1 MAVIMDNGVLPASK
15 DCAAEAI
22 YEGKVY
28 TYDAYGRMT
37 VATSVSAT
45 AYAVAICSSY
55 KANGDAKTMAAGEG
69 HPFAMLGSN
78 MLVHCYSANSETYEV
93 GAAVYLAAVDGAVST
108 AATTTGTVCIGTYE
122 GMDHLVTTAEGD
134 LVAVRLDRAPGATA

>member
-15 DCAAEAI
+15 DCADEAI

-28 TYDAYGRMT
+28 KYNSSGRMT
-37 VATSVSAT
+37 VATNVSAT

-69 HPFAMLGSN
+69 HPFAL
-78 MLVHCYSANSETYEV
+78 
-93 GAAVYLAAVDGAVST
+93 
-108 AATTTGTVCIGTYE
+108 
-122 GMDHLVTTAEGD
+122 
-134 LVAVRLDRAPGATA
+134 

>member
-15 DCAAEAI
+15 DCAAEVI

-28 TYDAYGRMT
+28 TYDSSGRMT
-37 VATSVSAT
+37 VATNVTAT

-78 MLVHCYSANSETYEV
+78 MLVHCYSANSVTYEV
-93 GAAVYLAAVDGAVST
+93 GAAVYLDAVDGAVST
-108 AATTTGTVCIGTYE
+108 TSSSGTVCIGTYE
-122 GMDHLVTTAEGD
+122 GMDHLVTTAVGD

>member
-15 DCAAEAI
+15 DCAAEVI

-28 TYDAYGRMT
+28 TYNSSGRMT
-37 VATSVSAT
+37 VATNVSAT

-78 MLVHCYSANSETYEV
+78 MLVHCYSANSVTYEV
-93 GAAVYLAAVDGAVST
+93 GAAVYLDAVHGAVN
-108 AATTTGTVCIGTYE
+108 TTSSSGTVCIGTYE
-122 GMDHLVTTAEGD
+122 GMDHLVTTAVGD

>member
-1 MAVIMDNGVLPASK
+1 MAVILDNGVLPASK
-15 DCAAEAI
+15 DCAAEVI

-28 TYDAYGRMT
+28 TYDSSGRMT

-78 MLVHCYSANSETYEV
+78 MLVHCYSANSVTYEV
-93 GAAVYLAAVDGAVST
+93 GAAVYLDAVDGAVST
-108 AATTTGTVCIGTYE
+108 ATTTGTVCIGTYE

>member
-1 MAVIMDNGVLPASK
+1 MAVILDNGVLPASK
-15 DCAAEAI
+15 DCAAEVI

-28 TYDAYGRMT
+28 TYDSSGRMT

-78 MLVHCYSANSETYEV
+78 MLVHCYSANSVTYEV
-93 GAAVYLAAVDGAVST
+93 GAAVYLDAVDGAVS
-108 AATTTGTVCIGTYE
+108 ATSSSGTVCIGTYE

>member
-1 MAVIMDNGVLPASK
+1 MAVILDNGVLPASK

-28 TYDAYGRMT
+28 TYNSSGRMT
-37 VATSVSAT
+37 VATNVSAT

-78 MLVHCYSANSETYEV
+78 MLVHCYSAISATYAV
-93 GAAVYLAAVDGAVST
+93 GAAVYLDAVDGAVST
-108 AATTTGTVCIGTYE
+108 ATTTGTVCIGTYE
-122 GMDHLVTTAEGD
+122 GIDDLVTTAVGD

>member
-28 TYDAYGRMT
+28 KYDNDGRMT
-37 VATSVSAT
+37 VATDVSAT

-55 KANGDAKTMAAGEG
+55 KANGDAKTMTAGEG

-78 MLVHCYSANSETYEV
+78 MLVHCYSANSVTYAV
-93 GAAVYLAAVDGAVST
+93 GAAVYLDAVDGAVST
-108 AATTTGTVCIGTYE
+108 ATTTGTVCIGTYE
-122 GMDHLVTTAEGD
+122 GIDDLVTTAEGD

>member
-1 MAVIMDNGVLPASK
+1 MAVILDNGVLPASK
-15 DCAAEAI
+15 DCAAEVI

-28 TYDAYGRMT
+28 TYNNDGRMT
-37 VATSVSAT
+37 VATDVSAT

-78 MLVHCYSANSETYEV
+78 MLVHCYSANSVTYEV
-93 GAAVYLAAVDGAVST
+93 GAAVYLDAVHGAVN
-108 AATTTGTVCIGTYE
+108 TTSSSGTVCIGTYE
-122 GMDHLVTTAEGD
+122 GMDHLVTTAVGD

>member
-28 TYDAYGRMT
+28 TYDNSGRMT
-37 VATSVSAT
+37 VATDVSAT

-78 MLVHCYSANSETYEV
+78 MLVHCYSGISETYT
-93 GAAVYLAAVDGAVST
+93 DGDIVICMILWMAQ
-108 AATTTGTVCIGTYE
+108 
-122 GMDHLVTTAEGD
+122 
-134 LVAVRLDRAPGATA
+134 

>member
-15 DCAAEAI
+15 DCAAEVI

-28 TYDAYGRMT
+28 TYDSSGRMT
-37 VATSVSAT
+37 VATNVSAT

-78 MLVHCYSANSETYEV
+78 MLVHCYSAISATYAV
-93 GAAVYLAAVDGAVST
+93 GAAVYLDAVDGAVST
-108 AATTTGTVCIGTYE
+108 ASTTGTICIGTYE
-122 GMDHLVTTAEGD
+122 GMDDLVTTAVGD

>member
-1 MAVIMDNGVLPASK
+1 MAVILDNGVLPVSK

-28 TYDAYGRMT
+28 KYDNSGRMT
-37 VATSVSAT
+37 VATDVSAT

-55 KANGDAKTMAAGEG
+55 KANGDAKTMTAGEG

-78 MLVHCYSANSETYEV
+78 MLVHCYSAISATYAV
-93 GAAVYLAAVDGAVST
+93 GAAVYLDAVNGAVST
-108 AATTTGTVCIGTYE
+108 ATTTGTVCIGTYE
-122 GMDHLVTTAEGD
+122 GMDDLVTTAVGD
-134 LVAVRLDRAPGATA
+134 LVAVRLDRAPGATT

>member
-15 DCAAEAI
+15 DCANEVI

-28 TYDAYGRMT
+28 TYDSSGRMT
-37 VATSVSAT
+37 VATNVSAT

-78 MLVHCYSANSETYEV
+78 MLVHCYSANSVTYEV
-93 GAAVYLAAVDGAVST
+93 GAAVYLDAVDGAVST
-108 AATTTGTVCIGTYE
+108 ATTTGTVCIGTYE
-122 GMDHLVTTAEGD
+122 GMDHLVTTAVGD

>member
-1 MAVIMDNGVLPASK
+1 MAVILDNGVLPASK
-15 DCAAEAI
+15 DCAAEVI

-28 TYDAYGRMT
+28 TYNSSGRMT
-37 VATSVSAT
+37 VATNVSAT

-55 KANGDAKTMAAGEG
+55 KANGDAKTMTAGEG

-78 MLVHCYSANSETYEV
+78 MLVHCYSANSVTYAV
-93 GAAVYLAAVDGAVST
+93 GAAVYLDAVDGAVST
-108 AATTTGTVCIGTYE
+108 ATTTGTVCIGTYE
-122 GMDHLVTTAEGD
+122 GMDDLVTTAEGD

>member
-1 MAVIMDNGVLPASK
+1 MAVILDNGVLPASK
-15 DCAAEAI
+15 DCAAEVI

-28 TYDAYGRMT
+28 TYNSSGRMT
-37 VATSVSAT
+37 VATNVSAT

-55 KANGDAKTMAAGEG
+55 KANGDAKTMTAGEG

-78 MLVHCYSANSETYEV
+78 MLVHCYSAISATYAV
-93 GAAVYLAAVDGAVST
+93 GAAVYLDAVDGAVST
-108 AATTTGTVCIGTYE
+108 ATTTGTVCIGTYE
-122 GMDHLVTTAEGD
+122 GMDDLVTTAAGD

>member
-1 MAVIMDNGVLPASK
+1 MAVILDNGVLPASK

-28 TYDAYGRMT
+28 KYDSSGRMT
-37 VATSVSAT
+37 VATDVSAT

-78 MLVHCYSANSETYEV
+78 MLVHCYSAINATYAV
-93 GAAVYLAAVDGAVST
+93 GAAVYLDAVDGAVST
-108 AATTTGTVCIGTYE
+108 ASTTGTICIGTYE
-122 GMDHLVTTAEGD
+122 GMDDLVTTAVGD

>member
-1 MAVIMDNGVLPASK
+1 MAVILDNGVLPASK
-15 DCAAEAI
+15 DCAAEVI

-28 TYDAYGRMT
+28 TYNSSGRMT
-37 VATSVSAT
+37 VATNVSAT

-55 KANGDAKTMAAGEG
+55 KANGDAKTMTAGEG

-78 MLVHCYSANSETYEV
+78 MLVHCYSAISATYAV
-93 GAAVYLAAVDGAVST
+93 GAAVYLDAVDGAVST
-108 AATTTGTVCIGTYE
+108 ATTTGTVCIGTYE
-122 GMDHLVTTAEGD
+122 GMDDLVTTAEGD

>member
-1 MAVIMDNGVLPASK
+1 MAVILDNGVLPASK

-28 TYDAYGRMT
+28 KYDNSGRMT
-37 VATSVSAT
+37 VATDVSAT

-55 KANGDAKTMAAGEG
+55 KANGDAKTMTAGEG

-78 MLVHCYSANSETYEV
+78 MLVHCYSAISATYAV
-93 GAAVYLAAVDGAVST
+93 GAAVYLDAVNGAVST
-108 AATTTGTVCIGTYE
+108 ATTTGTVCIGTYE
-122 GMDHLVTTAEGD
+122 GMDDLVTTAVGD
-134 LVAVRLDRAPGATA
+134 LVTVRLDRAPGATA

>member
-1 MAVIMDNGVLPASK
+1 MAVILDNGVLPASK
-15 DCAAEAI
+15 DCAAEVI

-28 TYDAYGRMT
+28 TYDSSGRMT
-37 VATSVSAT
+37 VATNVSAT

-78 MLVHCYSANSETYEV
+78 MLVHCYSANSVTYEV
-93 GAAVYLAAVDGAVST
+93 GAAVYLDAVDGAVST
-108 AATTTGTVCIGTYE
+108 ATTTGTVCIGTYE
-122 GMDHLVTTAEGD
+122 GMDHLVTTAVGD

>member
-1 MAVIMDNGVLPASK
+1 MAVILDNGVLPASK
-15 DCAAEAI
+15 DCAAEVI

-28 TYDAYGRMT
+28 TYNSSGRMT
-37 VATSVSAT
+37 VATNVSAT

-55 KANGDAKTMAAGEG
+55 KANGDAKTMTAGEG

-78 MLVHCYSANSETYEV
+78 MLVHCYSAISATYAV
-93 GAAVYLAAVDGAVST
+93 GAAVYLDAVDGAVST
-108 AATTTGTVCIGTYE
+108 AVTTGTVCIGTYE
-122 GMDHLVTTAEGD
+122 GMDDLVTTAAGD

>member
-28 TYDAYGRMT
+28 TYDSSGRMT
-37 VATSVSAT
+37 VATDVSAT

-78 MLVHCYSANSETYEV
+78 MLVHCYSAISATYAV
-93 GAAVYLAAVDGAVST
+93 GAAVYLDAVDGAVST
-108 AATTTGTVCIGTYE
+108 ASTTGTICIGTYE
-122 GMDHLVTTAEGD
+122 GMDDLVTTAVGD

>member
-28 TYDAYGRMT
+28 TYDSDGRMT
-37 VATSVSAT
+37 VATDVSAT
-45 AYAVAICSSY
+45 AYGVAICSSY

-78 MLVHCYSANSETYEV
+78 MLVHCYSAISATYSV
-93 GAAVYLAAVDGAVST
+93 GAAVYLDVVNGAVST
-108 AATTTGTVCIGTYE
+108 ASGGSAVVIGTYE
-122 GMDHLVTTAEGD
+122 GMDGLVTTAAGD

>member
-15 DCAAEAI
+15 DCAAEVI

-37 VATSVSAT
+37 VATNVSAT

-78 MLVHCYSANSETYEV
+78 MLVHCYSANSVTYAV
-93 GAAVYLAAVDGAVST
+93 GAAVYLDAVDGAVST
-108 AATTTGTVCIGTYE
+108 ATTAGTVCIGTYE
-122 GMDHLVTTAEGD
+122 GIDDLVTTAVGD

>member
-1 MAVIMDNGVLPASK
+1 MAVILDNGVLPASK

-28 TYDAYGRMT
+28 TYNSSGRMT
-37 VATSVSAT
+37 VATNVSAT

-78 MLVHCYSANSETYEV
+78 MLVHCYSAISATYAV
-93 GAAVYLAAVDGAVST
+93 GAAVYLDAVDGAVST
-108 AATTTGTVCIGTYE
+108 ASSSGTICIGTYE
-122 GMDHLVTTAEGD
+122 GMDDLVTTAVGD

>member
-28 TYDAYGRMT
+28 KYNSSGRMT
-37 VATSVSAT
+37 VITGKTDLAQ
-45 AYAVAICSSY
+45 AVAICSSY
-55 KANGDAKTMAAGEG
+55 KANGDAKTMAEGEG

-78 MLVHCYSANSETYEV
+78 MLVHCYSGISETYTD
-93 GAAVYLAAVDGAVST
+93 GGIVYLHDTVDGAV
-108 AATTTGTVCIGTYE
+108 TTSSSSSVAIGTYE
-122 GMDHLVTTAEGD
+122 GMNGLVTTAEGD
-134 LVAVRLDRAPGATA
+134 LVAVRLNRAPGALL

>member
-1 MAVIMDNGVLPASK
+1 MAVILDNGVLPASK
-15 DCAAEAI
+15 DCAAEVI

-28 TYDAYGRMT
+28 TYNSSGRMT
-37 VATSVSAT
+37 VATDVSAT

-55 KANGDAKTMAAGEG
+55 KANGDAKTMTAGEG

-78 MLVHCYSANSETYEV
+78 MLVHCYSAISATYAV
-93 GAAVYLAAVDGAVST
+93 GAAVYLDAVDGAVST
-108 AATTTGTVCIGTYE
+108 ATTTGTVCIGTYE
-122 GMDHLVTTAEGD
+122 GMDDLVTTAAGD

>member
-1 MAVIMDNGVLPASK
+1 MAVILDNGVLPASK

-28 TYDAYGRMT
+28 KYDSSGRMT
-37 VATSVSAT
+37 VIT
-45 AYAVAICSSY
+45 AKADLGQAVAICSSY
-55 KANGDAKTMAAGEG
+55 KANGDAKIMAAGEG

-78 MLVHCYSANSETYEV
+78 MLVHCYSAISATYAV
-93 GAAVYLAAVDGAVST
+93 GAAVYLDAVDGAVST
-108 AATTTGTVCIGTYE
+108 ASTTGTICIGTYE
-122 GMDHLVTTAEGD
+122 GMDDLVTTAAGD

>member
-28 TYDAYGRMT
+28 TYNSSGMMT
-37 VATSVSAT
+37 VATNVSAT

-122 GMDHLVTTAEGD
+122 GMDGLVTTAVGD

>member
-1 MAVIMDNGVLPASK
+1 MAVILDNGVLPASK

-28 TYDAYGRMT
+28 KYDSSGRMT
-37 VATSVSAT
+37 VATDVSAT

-78 MLVHCYSANSETYEV
+78 MLVHCYSAISATYAV
-93 GAAVYLAAVDGAVST
+93 GAAVYLDSVDGAVST
-108 AATTTGTVCIGTYE
+108 ASTTGTICIGTYE
-122 GMDHLVTTAEGD
+122 GMDDLVTTAVGD

>member
-28 TYDAYGRMT
+28 TYNSSGRMT
-37 VATSVSAT
+37 VATNVSAT

-78 MLVHCYSANSETYEV
+78 MLVHCYSANSATYTD
-93 GAAVYLAAVDGAVST
+93 GDIVYLHDTVDGAV
-108 AATTTGTVCIGTYE
+108 TTSNSSSVAIGTYE
-122 GMDHLVTTAEGD
+122 GMSELATTAAGD
-134 LVAVRLDRAPGATA
+134 LVAVRLNRAPGALL

>member
-15 DCAAEAI
+15 DCAAEVI

-28 TYDAYGRMT
+28 TYDSSGRMT
-37 VATSVSAT
+37 VATNVSAT

-55 KANGDAKTMAAGEG
+55 KANGDAKTMAEGEG

-108 AATTTGTVCIGTYE
+108 ATTTGTVCIGTYE
-122 GMDHLVTTAEGD
+122 GMDDLVTTAEGD

>member
-28 TYDAYGRMT
+28 TYNSSGRMT
-37 VATSVSAT
+37 VATNVSAT

-78 MLVHCYSANSETYEV
+78 MLVHCYSAISATYAV
-93 GAAVYLAAVDGAVST
+93 GAAVYLDAVDGAVST
-108 AATTTGTVCIGTYE
+108 ASTTGTICIGTYE
-122 GMDHLVTTAEGD
+122 GMDDLVTTAVGD

>member
-1 MAVIMDNGVLPASK
+1 MAVILGNGVLPASK

-28 TYDAYGRMT
+28 KYDSSGRMT
-37 VATSVSAT
+37 VATDVSAT

-55 KANGDAKTMAAGEG
+55 KANGDAKTMTAGEG

-78 MLVHCYSANSETYEV
+78 MLVHCYSAISATYAV
-93 GAAVYLAAVDGAVST
+93 GAAVYLDAVDGAVST
-108 AATTTGTVCIGTYE
+108 ATTTGTVCIGTYE
-122 GMDHLVTTAEGD
+122 GMDDLVTTAVGD

>member
-1 MAVIMDNGVLPASK
+1 MAVILDNGVLPASK

-28 TYDAYGRMT
+28 TYNSSGRMT
-37 VATSVSAT
+37 VATNVSAT

-78 MLVHCYSANSETYEV
+78 MLVHCYSAISATYAV
-93 GAAVYLAAVDGAVST
+93 GAAVYLDAVDGAVST
-108 AATTTGTVCIGTYE
+108 ASTTGTICIGTYE
-122 GMDHLVTTAEGD
+122 GMDDLVTTAVGD

>member
-28 TYDAYGRMT
+28 TYNSSGRMT
-37 VATSVSAT
+37 VATNVSAT

-78 MLVHCYSANSETYEV
+78 MLVHCYSANSETYKV
-93 GAAVYLAAVDGAVST
+93 GAAVYLDAVDGAVST

-122 GMDHLVTTAEGD
+122 GMDGLVTTAVGD

>member
-28 TYDAYGRMT
+28 TYDTYGRMT

-78 MLVHCYSANSETYEV
+78 MLVHCYSANSVTYEV
-93 GAAVYLAAVDGAVST
+93 GAAVYLDAVDGAVST
-108 AATTTGTVCIGTYE
+108 ATTTGTVCIGTYE